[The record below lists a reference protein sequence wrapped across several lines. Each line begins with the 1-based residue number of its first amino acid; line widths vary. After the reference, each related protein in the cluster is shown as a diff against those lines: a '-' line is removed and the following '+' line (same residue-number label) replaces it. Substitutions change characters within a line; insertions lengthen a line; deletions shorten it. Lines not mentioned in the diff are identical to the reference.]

1 MYCLSVSVP
10 ALQYQ
15 LIVVNILS
23 LKWIERRTEYD
34 SLEIFQGINLLKK
47 MIKIIEAYLVFTW
60 NEEGLFLKVLLNE
73 IVDCSA
79 YQIAYHTGC

>member
-1 MYCLSVSVP
+1 MLLFMMYCLSVSVP

-47 MIKIIEAYLVFTW
+47 MIKIIEAYLVFT
-60 NEEGLFLKVLLNE
+60 
-73 IVDCSA
+73 
-79 YQIAYHTGC
+79 